1 MIEINVF
8 DSEICHGVNKNI
20 LKSKIK
26 ENKWWMLNAQGKF
39 METKHIPG
47 HGNIRGIF
55 VDPQKREDTDLN
67 STLQNKLKEE
77 GSHPPL
83 LYYAQSHSAQT

>member
-1 MIEINVF
+1 MSNPAGYKWEFNDHWVYMIEINVF

-39 METKHIPG
+39 METKHIP
-47 HGNIRGIF
+47 
-55 VDPQKREDTDLN
+55 
-67 STLQNKLKEE
+67 
-77 GSHPPL
+77 
-83 LYYAQSHSAQT
+83 